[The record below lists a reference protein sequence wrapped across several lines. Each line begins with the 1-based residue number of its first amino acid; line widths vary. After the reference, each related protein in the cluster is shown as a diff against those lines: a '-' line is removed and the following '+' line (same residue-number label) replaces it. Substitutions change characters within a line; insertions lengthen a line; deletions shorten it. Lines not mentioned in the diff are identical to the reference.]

1 MARARLDSA
10 MKAQVLF
17 AASAKGEIMVLTDW
31 LSFGGGLDP
40 ESGRISDQSHPQVG
54 HCITNKI
61 LVLPGVRGSAGSPS
75 TLAESLRLRTG
86 PGAVILG
93 EAETSSLAAA
103 FVANE
108 LYRIRIPVLVV
119 SKLDYGEMRSG
130 QIIRIEESGLLIEL
144 QN

>member
-1 MARARLDSA
+1 
-10 MKAQVLF
+10 MKSQVLF
-17 AASAKGEIMVLTDW
+17 GARAEGEVMVLDDW

-40 ESGRISDQSHPQVG
+40 ETGKISDQSHPQVG
-54 HCITNKI
+54 CSITNKI

-103 FVANE
+103 FVAEE
-108 LYRIRIPVLVV
+108 LYQIRIPVLVL
-119 SKLDYGEMRSG
+119 STTDYGAMRSG
-130 QIIRIEESGLLIEL
+130 QIVRIEESSLVIEL
-144 QN
+144 CNEKDA

>member
-1 MARARLDSA
+1 M
-10 MKAQVLF
+10 MKAKVLF
-17 AASAKGEIMVLTDW
+17 AAQAEGEVMVLDDW

-40 ESGRISDQSHPQVG
+40 ESGLISDQSHPQVN
-54 HCITNKI
+54 CSITGKI

-86 PGAVILG
+86 PGAVILL

-103 FVANE
+103 FVAKE
-108 LYRIRIPVLVV
+108 LYQIRIPVLLMT
-119 SKLDYGEMRSG
+119 KIDYDGMRNG
-130 QIIRIEESGLLIEL
+130 QLVRIEESGSIVRL

>member
-1 MARARLDSA
+1 MARTRLDSP

-17 AASAKGEIMVLTDW
+17 AASVKGEVMVLTDW

-54 HCITNKI
+54 HSITKKI

-75 TLAESLRLRTG
+75 TLAESLRLGTG

-103 FVANE
+103 FVAKE
-108 LYRIRIPVLVV
+108 LYQIRIPVLVL
-119 SKLDYGEMRSG
+119 SKLDYGEMRDG
-130 QIIRIEESGLLIEL
+130 QIVRIEESGLLSEL
-144 QN
+144 QT